1 MTTIEIEI
9 MRATDELKKLIKRA
23 TEFSDKELGAT
34 TPNKKSAVRR
44 ESFDLDE
51 AYDDIPGKDAVRCIR
66 EKKILVGLHEIA
78 GLVNRARA
86 ELAGCD
92 VKGCAIT
99 LGRIASAID
108 CELNK

>member
-9 MRATDELKKLIKRA
+9 MRATDELKKLIERA
-23 TEFSDKELGAT
+23 TEFSDKELGASA
-34 TPNKKSAVRR
+34 PNKKSAVRR

-51 AYDDIPGKDAVRCIR
+51 AYDDIPGKDAARCIR

-86 ELAGCD
+86 ELAGGD
-92 VKGCAIT
+92 IKGCAIT